1 MVQIPQRVAVYVDG
15 LNLHNGLL
23 KSGLPRWLDPVALG
37 REVLQSGQKLVGVRY
52 FTSLLIKS
60 RSARHQQDLYL
71 QALEAQGAEIVL
83 GRFYVYQVRC
93 PRCGR
98 ARMEAEEKQTDV
110 NMAVRLLA
118 DAHQDL
124 YDRAVLVSADSDLL
138 PPMLEIPR
146 LFPGKQAVVGFPPG
160 RISNELRQKVP
171 NFRLSAAHIRRSLA
185 PSPVVTS
192 AGRTIVAPRGW
203 LPGR

>member
-1 MVQIPQRVAVYVDG
+1 MTQRSQRVAVYVDG

-37 REVLQSGQKLVGVRY
+37 REVLQSGQRLVGVRY
-52 FTSLLIKS
+52 FTSLLVKS
-60 RSARHQQDLYL
+60 RRGRHQQDLYL

-83 GRFYVYQVRC
+83 GRFYVYPVRC

-98 ARMEAEEKQTDV
+98 ERMEAEEKQTDV
-110 NMAVRLLA
+110 NIAVRLLA

-146 LFPGKQAVVGFPPG
+146 LFPGKKAVVGFPPG
-160 RISNELRQKVP
+160 LMSKELRHKVS

-192 AGRTIVAPRGW
+192 AGRKIVAPRGW
-203 LPGR
+203 LPGK

>member
-1 MVQIPQRVAVYVDG
+1 M
-15 LNLHNGLL
+15 
-23 KSGLPRWLDPVALG
+23 
-37 REVLQSGQKLVGVRY
+37 QSGQNLVGVRY
-52 FTSLLIKS
+52 FTSLLVKS
-60 RSARHQQDLYL
+60 RRKRHQQDLYL

-98 ARMEAEEKQTDV
+98 ERMEAEEKQTDV

-118 DAHQDL
+118 DAYQNL

-138 PPMLEIPR
+138 SPVLEIPR
-146 LFPGKQAVVGFPPG
+146 LFPDKQAVVGFPPG
-160 RISNELRQKVP
+160 RISHELLQKVP
-171 NFRLSAAHIRRSLA
+171 NFRLNASHIRRSLA

-192 AGRTIVAPRGW
+192 SGRTIVAPRGW
-203 LPGR
+203 